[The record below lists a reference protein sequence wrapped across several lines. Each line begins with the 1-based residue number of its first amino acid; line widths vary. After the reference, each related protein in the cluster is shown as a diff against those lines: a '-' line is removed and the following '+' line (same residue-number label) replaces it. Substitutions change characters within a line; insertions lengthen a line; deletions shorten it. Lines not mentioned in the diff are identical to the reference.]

1 MSAASVDGRPTTGFH
16 SMNRVPQDRDRDAG
30 AGSTTCRHDECET
43 TSAARAGAR
52 RLQQSVGNQAVQ
64 RRHERGDLQAR
75 LETAHPR
82 DSAEREAERVAQ
94 RVLDAEPA
102 AHSTDDEENDRNSER
117 EAPET
122 AERPVAR
129 VPHRRRTV
137 TVTRTAGEGTR
148 TGTGT
153 GTGTGD
159 AEKAVRQAF
168 AGGGRPLPETPRSF
182 FESRF
187 GADFSDVRVHTG
199 PAADTAAR
207 SIDAEAFTVGTDVAF
222 AKGNYDP
229 GTTAGKRLLA
239 HELTHVVQQTGAGG
253 RGRIQRQENG
263 DSSDGDAS
271 DTGSSEPWPPEGWS
285 EEPYDVTGDL
295 CDGLWENM
303 KAAGPEGKAGTTDY
317 KRDWDFE
324 SEQRGGCTGDGC
336 ECTATVSELVVNV
349 TQRTVEMPEWT
360 GYDDATE
367 SEQRRWD
374 AYVEGLRAHERRHVE
389 IVEAWRERAEESL
402 EREFGDESATETGT
416 REDGQQ
422 LCTDAGEALERT
434 LERDVDDAFD
444 DLVEELEDEHETFHD
459 TEESPP
465 TLDCDE

>member
-1 MSAASVDGRPTTGFH
+1 
-16 SMNRVPQDRDRDAG
+16 MNRVSQDRDRDTG
-30 AGSTTCRHDECET
+30 CGSTTCRHDECET
-43 TSAARAGAR
+43 TPATHAGAR
-52 RLQQSVGNQAVQ
+52 RLQRSAGNQAVKQ
-64 RRHERGDLQAR
+64 RHERGDLQAR
-75 LETAHPR
+75 LETGHSD

-102 AHSTDDEENDRNSER
+102 ATDTTGEDEETSRDGER
-117 EAPET
+117 EAAET
-122 AERPVAR
+122 AGGPVAR
-129 VPHRRRTV
+129 LPDRRRTI
-137 TVTRTAGEGTR
+137 TVTRTAREGAR

-153 GTGTGD
+153 GTED
-159 AEKAVRQAF
+159 VEEAVSRAF
-168 AGGGRPLPETPRSF
+168 AGGGRPLPEAMRSF
-182 FESRF
+182 FEPRF
-187 GADFSDVRVHTG
+187 DADFSDVRVHTG
-199 PAADTAAR
+199 LAADAAAR

-285 EEPYDVTGDL
+285 EETYDVTGDL
-295 CDGLWENM
+295 CEGLWENM

-324 SEQRGGCTGDGC
+324 PRARGSCNGDC
-336 ECTATVSELVVNV
+336 ECTATVETVSVTLSQRRVV
-349 TQRTVEMPEWT
+349 MPEWT

-389 IVEAWRERAEESL
+389 IVEAWRERAEETL
-402 EREFGDESATETGT
+402 EGQSVTETGT
-416 REDGQQ
+416 RAEGNQICVDAED
-422 LCTDAGEALERT
+422 T
-434 LERDVDDAFD
+434 LE
-444 DLVEELEDEHETFHD
+444 EKLEDTFGDLEEQLEAEHETFHD